1 VTRRRSRAAQ
11 DACRHAWGTPTRL
24 TCGLAGAAMRHATV
38 GAWGPWVSERARGER
53 VVADR
58 RGLGAARPA
67 GQRHGVGEECGG
79 AWGSRWRAGHTGR
92 RPREGEGIGAGRGR
106 LTRGPWVL
114 GLEVL
119 VSFKTV
125 HGARRRSRRR
135 ARERGRRESGGGG
148 GARGLARRGAT
159 VNTESR
165 LEGG

>member
-1 VTRRRSRAAQ
+1 V
-11 DACRHAWGTPTRL
+11 
-24 TCGLAGAAMRHATV
+24 
-38 GAWGPWVSERARGER
+38 E
-53 VVADR
+53 
-58 RGLGAARPA
+58 
-67 GQRHGVGEECGG
+67 HGG
-79 AWGSRWRAGHTGR
+79 RAGGR
-92 RPREGEGIGAGRGR
+92 DTQAGDLERGEGIGAGRGR